1 MSANYKVLIIDGN
14 VIDQIVT
21 KQLLRKTLD
30 ITEIS
35 TANNGEEAI
44 QWLTNYKISLKNRYL
59 FC

>member
-44 QWLTNYKISLKNRYL
+44 QWLTNYKIRLKNRYL